1 MEQRVNDL
9 MGVAEFLN
17 EAKRRHTE
25 RQQELLREQ
34 AARIAENRA
43 RWGAVLDEIRGQL
56 PDVLRGFVVVT
67 DPDVMDESPS
77 RLNHHR
83 YVELHVPLCAPIS
96 FDFVIR
102 NWTIAGYSPREAL
115 GIEADDDD
123 QPYLRSRVCD
133 EQYTRD
139 IYIAVATAH
148 DHYPTWRKLEEEVDW
163 WLEGKR
169 QCRTTATAGFQPIY
183 GIDGS
188 RSTCRGTTL
197 EQDVRDSQ

>member
-43 RWGAVLDEIRGQL
+43 AWGKVLDEIRGQL

-67 DPDVMDESPS
+67 DPDVMDDRLS
-77 RLNHHR
+77 RLNHHQYIQLR
-83 YVELHVPLCAPIS
+83 VPLCAPIS
-96 FDFVIR
+96 FEFEVR
-102 NWTIAGYSPREAL
+102 CWTIRSFWPRVAVGLEE
-115 GIEADDDD
+115 GEDGE
-123 QPYLRSRVCD
+123 PYLRSTAF
-133 EQYTRD
+133 EGWED

-148 DHYPTWRKLEEEVDW
+148 DHYPTWREMEEEVDW
-163 WLEGKR
+163 WLNGKR
-169 QCRTTATAGFQPIY
+169 EPSTTSDASVVY
-183 GIDGS
+183 SLDG
-188 RSTCRGTTL
+188 
-197 EQDVRDSQ
+197 QQFDV